1 MDSSIVAAI
10 LALLGSLVGTF
21 GGIWSSNSLTRYRLK
36 KLEEKVDKH
45 NQVIDRT
52 YKLELRTSVIDE
64 EIKSV
69 NHRISELE
77 NSERKF

>member
-1 MDSSIVAAI
+1 MDSTITSAV

-21 GGIWSSNSLTRYRLK
+21 GGIWATNSLTQYRLK

-77 NSERKF
+77 NSERKS

>member
-77 NSERKF
+77 NSERKS